1 MIDKKNVANLY
12 PLTALQ
18 EGILY
23 HVLHDRA
30 SRAYFERLEFGL
42 DGPLDAQAY
51 RLAWQDLCDRHDILR
66 TVFLV
71 RNTPRPLQV
80 VLKRWPVS
88 LHEADLSAL
97 PAAEARAQITQ
108 WKADDLDRGFALTDA
123 VPMRLALF
131 KTGPSHHRV
140 VWSFSH
146 ILLDGWCLDILQ
158 NEFNACY
165 LARLD
170 GQAARL
176 PPVPRF
182 ASYVR
187 WLESRDRAQE
197 QAFWRDLLEG
207 FTQPSPVPRRLGARF
222 DAQSLPTD
230 ALRRAEHIEALVP
243 AAQAQLDTTARQL
256 GVSSASVLQ
265 ALWGVLLAASHG
277 ARDAVFAATVAGR
290 PAELAGSAAMV
301 GLFINAVPVRVRFDG
316 ADSLADIVRRV
327 HEQGIT
333 ARAHHAT
340 PLPEVQAAHPLRAQL
355 LDHVLV
361 FENYPQDEAPADA
374 RLPRP
379 VMDDADL
386 HEYTHYGFEFQFL
399 PGTPAGGAARLRF
412 RFDTRL
418 HAPASMAQLAQ
429 QLCELLQCVPGMSAD
444 QALERCLSTWRGP
457 RRVALAASFTLEPV
471 AQAMGDWLRQFAQP
485 AMLACADYNQ
495 CARALLDPQGPLANA
510 ELAFLLYHPENGLR
524 DADPDS
530 LASPAQLPARLQA
543 AHQAV
548 HEAFERWCA
557 RADMPPLVV
566 TLLPALHQHQLDAQA
581 PNAAA
586 TVMQLAQQWADRVLR
601 AAAAGARISV
611 LDLRD
616 GAAALTAT
624 GLPLAEW
631 PDAAAWRLGH
641 LPYTEAACAALGAG
655 LARRVLCRARAP
667 MKVIAVDCDNTLWDG
682 VCAELG
688 PLGVQF
694 AEGHLALQRFLLAR
708 QQEGFMLVLASKN
721 AADDVWAVFDQNPQM
736 LLQREHLAGA
746 AINWQSKS
754 SNLQALA
761 IELNVGLDSFIFI
774 DDNPTEIA
782 EVTHHC
788 PQLLALPLPADIAR
802 VPDWLALCWAF
813 DQVSV
818 TTEDRERTRMM
829 QAEAAR
835 KQLQAGADE
844 LDAFLRGIGLRLLI
858 GPMAAHQLARVAQL
872 TQRTN
877 QFNLSGLRRSEVELA
892 ALAREPHTQVLAVE
906 VNDRFGDYGLTGVVI
921 VRQGPGADAATG
933 ILHIDTLLLSCRVL
947 GRRVEQGILHALAR
961 NAQAQGLTLIE
972 AVLMPTARNE
982 PAALFLRGAPWQTH
996 SSNHFVCAVP
1006 SALTPVDGLE
1016 VCADHVFLPPAGP
1029 NTNHATTTGESVLAA
1044 AADTPSTAS
1053 QTTLAT
1059 AGPVSPLPLPLPLPL
1074 DVDADLGHARQ
1085 YLPWLAAARGWPRH
1099 LPAGLDAARLQ
1110 PVIDAQALA
1119 TAASDGTQAP
1129 LQGLTAQVA
1138 AIWAEVLQLPQV
1150 PLNLGF
1156 ETLGGHSLHAVR
1168 VVSRIERAF
1177 TVRLDLAEFFALG
1190 TVQALV
1196 DWLEQRG
1203 AAQSPAPR
1211 LSPGAKAAAALHAAV
1226 PYRVADAPDYPL
1238 SPSQQRLWVLSEL
1251 GQAGA
1256 AYNLCAAWR
1265 LRGPLDVAALERALQ
1280 QLVQRHEALRTV
1292 FVATPDGP
1300 RQRVLDTQ
1308 ALVLETQ
1315 GLKTHRAPLDDSQP
1329 SEVLTKALAAMAAQ
1343 ARAPFDLARGPLLR
1357 ASLVRLD
1364 TDDHLLALA
1373 MHHIVSD
1380 GQSFGLMLSD
1390 LRQAYAQQP
1399 PTPPPGLRYRDYA
1412 VWTRSDAFT
1421 QQVAAHRAYWLA
1433 RIGAGQD
1440 LPPTAQIPSDR
1451 PRPASP
1457 SGRGARLRLRLP
1469 LDPAQRTQLAQCLAG
1484 SRASLYQLL
1493 SSLVMLL
1500 IARHG
1505 EQALA
1510 QNADTDANQ
1519 GLAVRI
1525 GSPVSGRHLAEFEST
1540 VGMFVNTVVLDAR
1553 VRLQAPFTQLL
1564 AEVRSTALA
1573 ALQHQLYP
1581 FDQLV
1586 QSVLRTRD
1594 TSRNPLFD
1602 VLVVLQNAPRGSD
1615 GLAGLSAE
1623 GLDLSLDVAA
1633 FELVFE
1639 FAQDDDDALLL
1650 DLSYATDL
1658 WDAPSIERLGAR
1670 FVRLWQ
1676 AALAQPDSAPAGWPL
1691 AGPAEQGLLA
1701 SWRAGPPRAL
1711 SALTLAQRFV
1721 ASAAQHAQRTA
1732 LVTAQGALDY
1742 AALHAR
1748 ATRQAWALQEH
1759 GVRPGDRVAV
1769 LLDREA
1775 SWPVALLGTLLAGAV
1790 YLPLEPRHP
1799 PARLATILDD
1809 AQPRVLLGE
1818 AARHPDLTPPV
1829 GCTWLAPVAEYAG
1842 PGAELRDPSGDAM
1855 AGATAQAQ
1863 AHADAPAY
1871 LIYTS
1876 GSTGTPKGVEVS
1888 HRAFLNMID
1897 AQIEGFGLQADD
1909 RALQLASCA
1918 FDASLSEM
1926 FLAWLSGAA
1935 LVLADADTVGDA
1947 ARLGRLLA
1955 EQRVSI
1961 ATFTPSYLRYL
1972 DDQDLGSLRRVVLA
1986 GEAVYGRDVARLL
1999 ARGID
2004 VFNAYGPTE
2013 TAVCATL
2020 GRITSASTDASLVPI
2035 GRPLANLVIAIR
2047 DPRGQ
2052 AVPVGVAG
2060 ELLVFGPGVALGY
2073 WRRPELNAERF
2084 VQDVELGRGY
2094 RTGDC
2099 ARWLGDG
2106 RIEFLGRLDDLVKL
2120 RGLRIEPGEITACLL
2135 AQPGVSQAAVTVEA
2149 GPAGVDMLV
2158 AWVQGAAS
2166 GLAALKTALQLR
2178 LPAYMVP
2185 ERWHAVQALPL
2196 TPSGKLDRQ
2205 ALRSLAPSK
2214 VQDVVETQAP
2224 ASALEQALLAVWRE
2238 VLGEQIGLTSDFFGS
2253 GGNSLLAMQT
2263 ARRISARL
2271 ERDCPALMVFSHS
2284 TVRALA
2290 AALSTAASA
2299 IDTPTGGAAATGLV
2313 WHQWGDPTTPL
2324 LLALPPA
2331 PGLGAVYAQLAAR
2344 LQGVDLR
2351 APDLSPAPLDAQLQ
2365 DWAALA
2371 LALDKPV
2378 VLLGASAGGRLA
2390 LALAAVMTQR
2400 GHAPLGVVLADC
2412 WRWDEQDASLQ
2423 GTLRLLD
2430 AQAQAD
2436 DQALLQ
2442 ATGLPWDAAAQARSQ
2457 RYRAVLRGL
2466 RAEQPLP
2473 VPICHLLADTGTQ
2486 QVPDGFGRDWSDC
2499 SALALVLDR
2508 LDGGHAGLLAGPGLA
2523 ANAARLQAHL
2533 QAFFVRVEPGS
2544 TQAFSSPS
2552 LSMEFI

>member
-66 TVFLV
+66 TIFLV
-71 RNTPRPLQV
+71 RNTPRPVQV

-88 LHEADLSAL
+88 LYESDLSAQ
-97 PAAEARAQITQ
+97 PAAEAREQITQ
-108 WKADDLDRGFALTDA
+108 WKADDLDRGFTLTDA

-131 KTGPSHHRV
+131 KTGPNHHRV

-146 ILLDGWCLDILQ
+146 ILLDGWCLGILQ
-158 NEFNACY
+158 NEFDACY
-165 LARLD
+165 LARLG

-176 PPVPRF
+176 PPAPRF

-197 QAFWRDLLEG
+197 QAFWRGLLDG

-222 DAQSLPTD
+222 DARSLPTD
-230 ALRRAEHIEALVP
+230 ALRRAEHVEALTP
-243 AAQAQLDTTARQL
+243 AAQAQFDTTARQL
-256 GVSSASVLQ
+256 GVSPASVLQ

-277 ARDAVFAATVAGR
+277 SRDAVFAATVAGR

-316 ADSLADIVRRV
+316 EDSLADIVRRV
-327 HEQGIT
+327 HEQGIA

-361 FENYPQDEAPADA
+361 FENYPQDEAPVDA

-379 VMDDADL
+379 VMDNADL

-429 QLCELLQCVPGMSAD
+429 QLCALLQCVPGLSAD
-444 QALERCLSTWRGP
+444 QALERCLITWRGP

-485 AMLACADYNQ
+485 AVLTCADYNQ
-495 CARALLDPQGPLANA
+495 CARALLDPQGPLASA

-524 DADPDS
+524 DANPDG
-530 LASPAQLPARLQA
+530 LASPAQLQARLQA

-566 TLLPALHQHQLDAQA
+566 TLLPALHHHQLGAQT

-586 TVMQLAQQWADRVLR
+586 TVLQLAQEWADRVLR
-601 AAAAGARISV
+601 AAGASISVSV
-611 LDLRD
+611 LDLREN
-616 GAAALTAT
+616 AAALTAT

-631 PDAAAWRLGH
+631 PDTAAWRLGH

-655 LARRVLCRARAP
+655 LARHVLCRARAP
-667 MKVIAVDCDNTLWDG
+667 MKVIAVDCDNTLWEG

-708 QQEGFMLVLASKN
+708 QNEGFMLVLASKN
-721 AADDVWAVFDQNPQM
+721 APDDVWAVFDQNPQM

-754 SNLQALA
+754 SNLLALA
-761 IELNVGLDSFIFI
+761 TELNVGLDSFIFI
-774 DDNPTEIA
+774 DDNPAEIA
-782 EVTHHC
+782 EVTRHC

-802 VPDWLALCWAF
+802 VPEWLALCWAF
-813 DQVSV
+813 DQASV
-818 TTEDRERTRMM
+818 TAEDRERTRMM

-835 KQLQAGADE
+835 KQLQAGAGE
-844 LDAFLRGIGLRLLI
+844 LDAFLRSIGLRLLI

-877 QFNLSGLRRSEVELA
+877 QFNLSGVRRNEAELA
-892 ALAREPHTQVLAVE
+892 ALAREPYTQVLAVE

-921 VRQGPGADAATG
+921 LRQGPSENASASA
-933 ILHIDTLLLSCRVL
+933 LHIDTLLLSCRVL

-961 NAQAQGLTLIE
+961 YAQTKGLTLIE
-972 AVLMPTARNE
+972 AALVPTARNE
-982 PAALFLRGAPWQTH
+982 PAALFLRGAPWQKR
-996 SSNHFVCAVP
+996 SGNHFVCPVP
-1006 SALTPVDGLE
+1006 SALTPIEGLE
-1016 VCADHVFLPPAGP
+1016 VCADHVFLPPAGHD
-1029 NTNHATTTGESVLAA
+1029 TSHAAPTGESAVAA
-1044 AADTPSTAS
+1044 TAGTHSTSS

-1059 AGPVSPLPLPLPLPL
+1059 AGPVSPLPLPL
-1074 DVDADLGHARQ
+1074 DVDDGLGHARQ

-1099 LPAGLDAARLQ
+1099 LPAGLGAARLQ

-1119 TAASDGTQAP
+1119 TTAIDGTQATHK
-1129 LQGLTAQVA
+1129 GLAAQVA

-1150 PLNLGF
+1150 PLDLGF

-1168 VVSRIERAF
+1168 VVSRIERTFA
-1177 TVRLDLAEFFALG
+1177 VRLDLAEFFALG

-1196 DWLEQRG
+1196 DWLQERG
-1203 AAQSPAPR
+1203 AAQGPAAH
-1211 LSPGAKAAAALHAAV
+1211 LSPGAKAAVAIQAEV
-1226 PYRVADAPDYPL
+1226 PHRTADALDYPL

-1308 ALVLETQ
+1308 VLVLERT
-1315 GLKTHRAPLDDSQP
+1315 LLDDIQP
-1329 SEVLTKALAAMAAQ
+1329 GEALRTALTAVAAQ
-1343 ARAPFDLARGPLLR
+1343 ARAPFDLVRGPLLR
-1357 ASLVRLD
+1357 ASLVRLG
-1364 TDDHLLALA
+1364 TDDQLLALA

-1380 GQSFGLMLSD
+1380 GQSFGVMLSD
-1390 LRQAYAQQP
+1390 LRQAYERLP

-1421 QQVAAHRAYWLA
+1421 QQVAAQRTYWLA
-1433 RIGAGQD
+1433 RFGAGQD
-1440 LPPTAQIPSDR
+1440 LPPTAQIPGDR

-1469 LDPAQRTQLAQCLAG
+1469 LDTAQRKQLAQCLAS

-1510 QNADTDANQ
+1510 RNADVDVDADQ

-1525 GSPVSGRHLAEFEST
+1525 GSPVSGRHLAEMENT

-1586 QSVLRTRD
+1586 ESVLHSRD

-1602 VLVVLQNAPRGSD
+1602 VLVVLQNSPRGRD
-1615 GLAGLSAE
+1615 DLAGLSAE

-1639 FAQDDDDALLL
+1639 FAQDDDVLLL
-1650 DLSYATDL
+1650 DLGYATDL

-1670 FVRLWQ
+1670 FVSLWQ

-1691 AGPAEQGLLA
+1691 AGAAEQGLLT
-1701 SWRAGPPRAL
+1701 SWRAGPRRVL
-1711 SALTLAQRFV
+1711 SALTLAERFV

-1748 ATRQAWALQEH
+1748 ATRQARALKDH
-1759 GVRPGDRVAV
+1759 GVLPGDRVAV
-1769 LLDREA
+1769 LLDRED

-1799 PARLATILDD
+1799 PARLGAILDD

-1818 AARHPDLTPPV
+1818 VARHPGLTPPA
-1829 GCTWLAPVAEYAG
+1829 GCTWLVPVAAHAG
-1842 PGAELRDPSGDAM
+1842 PGAGLYDTSGDVM
-1855 AGATAQAQ
+1855 AEATAQ

-1897 AQIEGFGLQADD
+1897 AQIEGFGLQAED

-1935 LVLADADTVGDA
+1935 LVLADTDTVGDA

-1955 EQRVSI
+1955 AQRVSI

-2020 GRITSASTDASLVPI
+2020 GRITCAPADESPVPI

-2047 DPRGQ
+2047 DPRGY
-2052 AVPVGVAG
+2052 AVPAGVAG

-2084 VQDVELGRGY
+2084 VQDAELGRGY

-2099 ARWLGDG
+2099 ARWLDDG
-2106 RIEFLGRLDDLVKL
+2106 RIEFLGRYDDLVKL

-2158 AWVQGAAS
+2158 AWVQGAAD
-2166 GLAALKTALQLR
+2166 GLAGLKAALQLR

-2185 ERWHAVQALPL
+2185 ERWHAVGALPL

-2205 ALRSLAPSK
+2205 ALRSLAPSE
-2214 VQDVVETQAP
+2214 VQDVVETETP
-2224 ASALEQALLAVWRE
+2224 ASELEQALLAVWRE
-2238 VLGEQIGLTSDFFGS
+2238 VLGEQIGLTSNFFGS

-2263 ARRISARL
+2263 ARRASAQLR
-2271 ERDCPALMVFSHS
+2271 RDCPALLVFSHP
-2284 TVRALA
+2284 TVRTLA
-2290 AALSTAASA
+2290 AALSTAPSS
-2299 IDTPTGGAAATGLV
+2299 IDTPTGGTEATGLV
-2313 WHQWGDPTTPL
+2313 WQQWGDTSAPL

-2331 PGLGAVYAQLAAR
+2331 PGLGAVYAQLATR
-2344 LQGVDLR
+2344 LQGVDFR
-2351 APDLSPAPLDAQLQ
+2351 APDLSPEPLDAQLQ
-2365 DWAALA
+2365 DWAAMV

-2390 LALAAVMTQR
+2390 MALAAVMAQR
-2400 GHAPLGVVLADC
+2400 GYAPLGVVLADC
-2412 WRWDEQDASLQ
+2412 WRWDEQDASLRD
-2423 GTLRLLD
+2423 TLHLLD

-2457 RYRAVLRGL
+2457 RYRTVLRGL
-2466 RAEQPLP
+2466 HAEQPLP
-2473 VPICHLLADTGTQ
+2473 VPLCHLLADTGTQ

-2499 SALALVLDR
+2499 SVLAQVVDR

-2523 ANAARLQAHL
+2523 ANAVRLQAHL
-2533 QAFFVRVEPGS
+2533 RAFFVRVEPSS
-2544 TQAFSSPS
+2544 TRAFSSPS
-2552 LSMEFI
+2552 LSLSLEVI